1 MAAVDGNDGCLTK
14 RTGRA
19 FGADV
24 TGDYDARWCYGAH
37 PCPSTNDATHG
48 LRDVYVELILA
59 HVDGGVA

>member
-19 FGADV
+19 SGADV
-24 TGDYDARWCYGAH
+24 TRDYGTRWCYVAQ
-37 PCPSTNDATHG
+37 PCPSANDATHR
-48 LRDVYVELILA
+48 LRDVHGERILA